1 MRNKEIKSKKVEKDS
16 VSKRHKNPTDIKG
29 NELPPR
35 FDWSEKIGPAK

>member
-16 VSKRHKNPTDIKG
+16 VKRHKNPTDAKG

-35 FDWSEKIGPAK
+35 FDWSSKIGPAK